1 MFFLSWRQMMSRK
14 NQTFLILLGISFG
27 TLLFISISGVQLGF
41 RQYITEQLLNNTAH
55 ILISGEEKNI
65 IEDEV
70 RSRLFPKEFVHWLS
84 PPSGLREEVK
94 LENHALWYHRLN
106 NDSRVLDFSPR
117 LQIRVIA
124 LKGKFTESFNLI
136 GTVPEKHLKITSIK
150 NYMRSGRFEDLS
162 VGNNNLV
169 IGSGIAKNLGVKL
182 NQYVQLSTGKN
193 NSKPFKIVGILH
205 FGNKEIDDVIAF
217 ADLDDVQVLAKT
229 PGKVTEIT
237 VSLLNIDEASQI
249 ADDWAIYGKDKI
261 QDWQEANEMFME
273 MIKVQDFTRFF
284 ITISVLIVAAFGI
297 YNVLSIMINQKKKEI
312 AILRAI
318 GFPPLK
324 IFKLF
329 LYQGLTLGI
338 SGGILGMIL
347 GYLLCRW
354 FGSVDFNFEIG
365 GSNHLL
371 ISYDYWIYITAFVA
385 ANISA
390 MVASMI
396 PAYLASKFTPIEIL
410 RSQ

>member
-1 MFFLSWRQMMSRK
+1 MMFFLSWRQMMSRK
-14 NQTFLILLGISFG
+14 NQTFLILLGISLG

-65 IEDEV
+65 IEREV
-70 RSRLFPKEFVHWLS
+70 RKGLFPNDFVHWLS

-94 LENHALWYHRLN
+94 LENHALWYHRPN
-106 NDSRVLDFSPR
+106 NDNRVLDFSPR
-117 LQIRVIA
+117 LQIRVMA
-124 LKGKFTESFNLI
+124 FKGKFTESFNLI
-136 GTVPEKHLKITSIK
+136 GTIPEKHLKITSIK
-150 NYMRSGRFEDLS
+150 KYMRTGRFEDLS
-162 VGNNNLV
+162 IGNNNLV

-182 NQYVQLSTGKN
+182 NQYVQLSPGKN

-229 PGKVTEIT
+229 PGRVTEIA
-237 VSLLNIDEASQI
+237 VSLLNIDEAGQI
-249 ADDWAIYGKDKI
+249 ADDWSIYGKDKI

-318 GFPPLK
+318 GFPPFK

-329 LYQGLTLGI
+329 LFQGLTLGI
-338 SGGILGMIL
+338 SGGVLGMIL
-347 GYLLCRW
+347 GYFLCRW

-371 ISYDYWIYITAFVA
+371 ISYDYWK
-385 ANISA
+385 
-390 MVASMI
+390 
-396 PAYLASKFTPIEIL
+396 LKK
-410 RSQ
+410 